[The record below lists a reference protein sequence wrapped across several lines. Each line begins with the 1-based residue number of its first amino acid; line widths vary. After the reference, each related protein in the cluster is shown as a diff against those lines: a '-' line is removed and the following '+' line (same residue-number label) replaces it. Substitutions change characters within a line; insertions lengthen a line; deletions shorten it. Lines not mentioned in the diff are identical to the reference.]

1 MTLNERNFKQV
12 CRSGQTGRTQD
23 PLAYAYLG
31 SNPSTCIMN
40 LFSIVNIRLKENND
54 FIKTLK
60 NINQINDCSFKQHEK
75 IQETFSNYI
84 KRDKKIIEW
93 IKKETELGNKL
104 QKKIFEHLIGQTYLI
119 KEYAKY
125 KLKYGLPHN

>member
-1 MTLNERNFKQV
+1 
-12 CRSGQTGRTQD
+12 
-23 PLAYAYLG
+23 
-31 SNPSTCIMN
+31 MN